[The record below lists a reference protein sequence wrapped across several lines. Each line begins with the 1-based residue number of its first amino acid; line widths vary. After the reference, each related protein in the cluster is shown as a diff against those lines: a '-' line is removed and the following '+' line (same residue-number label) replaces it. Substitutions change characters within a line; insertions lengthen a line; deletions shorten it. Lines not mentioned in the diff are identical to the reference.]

1 MGPAPH
7 PIHSVLSLIVLRELV
22 VCNTTVL
29 LCLMWKKVWRF
40 SHSTLLSTMWREDL
54 YRGKVCLRG
63 FPSLSLHCVLES
75 LLVLVTRVSASPSPS
90 LWLWKSLCAGKNL
103 CTKEKIVSGV
113 FLFVL
118 TLFDLYGFWSL
129 FDLSLFDLY
138 GLGTACC
145 SVFLTAPSFVELSEF
160 PISGISKC

>member
-1 MGPAPH
+1 MSP
-7 PIHSVLSLIVLRELV
+7 
-22 VCNTTVL
+22 
-29 LCLMWKKVWRF
+29 
-40 SHSTLLSTMWREDL
+40 
-54 YRGKVCLRG
+54 
-63 FPSLSLHCVLES
+63 
-75 LLVLVTRVSASPSPS
+75 RVSKPFSP
-90 LWLWKSLCAGKNL
+90 LCAGESACICHQSECLPFTKFVIMKISVCWKNL

-113 FLFVL
+113 FSFVL